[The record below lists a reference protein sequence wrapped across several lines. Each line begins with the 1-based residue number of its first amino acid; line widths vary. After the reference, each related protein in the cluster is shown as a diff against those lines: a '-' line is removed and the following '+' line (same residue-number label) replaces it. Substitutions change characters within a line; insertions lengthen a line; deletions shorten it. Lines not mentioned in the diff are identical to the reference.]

1 MNTVSA
7 ECRTVQEWRQ
17 RSKRQM
23 RPVPAELA
31 SHVSECSL
39 CRAAVYTMLAT
50 LLPTPVQ
57 PISCDT
63 CEEQLGDFIELERS
77 NARQA
82 MQRYPEIWQHLW
94 FCGDCAETYTLMEET
109 FQEDPVFFAPPI
121 PTFAPVLHEQSVNES
136 PLMFYQLIKLE
147 RNYLYML
154 PRSDQWSS
162 LYKSKATAKQYLLLQ
177 TSVVGDSQVR
187 RIEAAPDS
195 VDRWSLKVFLPA
207 TKMMSLRLTV
217 GSYQDIAVADLHG
230 IVIFND
236 IPTIDMLSLSEPL
249 VLDAITLLPR
259 PIIQQLGNK

>member
-109 FQEDPVFFAPPI
+109 FQEDPVFFAPPV
-121 PTFAPVLHEQSVNES
+121 PAFAPVLHEQSVNES
-136 PLMFYQLIKLE
+136 PLIFHQIIKLE

-154 PRSDQWSS
+154 PRSAQLSELFKGQS
-162 LYKSKATAKQYLLLQ
+162 VPQPYLLHQGATIVNPALV
-177 TSVVGDSQVR
+177 SK
-187 RIEAAPDS
+187 IEAYPTSLDS
-195 VDRWSLKVFLPA
+195 WSLKVHLTA
-207 TKMMSLRLTV
+207 VKTLSLRATL
-217 GSYQDIAVADLHG
+217 GSYQAIAPANDQG
-230 IVIFND
+230 IVVFND
-236 IPTIDMLSLSEPL
+236 IPTTDMLSKSEPILIDL
-249 VLDAITLLPR
+249 VES
-259 PIIQQLGNK
+259 

>member
-1 MNTVSA
+1 MPTLSA
-7 ECRTVQEWRQ
+7 PCRAVQHWLHNQ
-17 RSKRQM
+17 NYHAQPI
-23 RPVPAELA
+23 PVEIA
-31 SHVSECSL
+31 SHVATCPV
-39 CRAAVYTMLAT
+39 CRAAVYAMLAT
-50 LLPTPVQ
+50 LLPHHVQ
-57 PISCDT
+57 PISCAT
-63 CEEQLGDFIELERS
+63 CEQQLGDFVELERS

-136 PLMFYQLIKLE
+136 PLIFHQIIKLE

-207 TKMMSLRLTV
+207 TKTMSLRLTV

-236 IPTIDMLSLSEPL
+236 IPTSDMLSINEPFL
-249 VLDAITLLPR
+249 FEAVASSPHHDE
-259 PIIQQLGNK
+259 